1 MVMLMKKIIL
11 LACLCAMIF
20 SATAS
25 AGYIY
30 PSKNLTVLEAMGI
43 NDLNE
48 INSGYMLSLD
58 KGKAVEMTDS
68 QILSF
73 FHDVGGD
80 VLTRRIVKNPFCSVA
95 IVLRTNSGE
104 KTYYMS
110 CGVQVGKYGDSNYL
124 CYSTTTENEALGRL
138 YASFMSAPL
147 KYNYST
153 FTINDEYDY
162 LVYPEQQWAVADV
175 LYGAENSL
183 LPYEITASYGKA
195 ISREEFCILVANYI
209 AVCGNYNNLDDF
221 FRQRDIGYLSNHF
234 TDTEGRDNSIN
245 MLVALGVVN
254 GKSESV
260 FGPGDALTRE
270 EAAVIL
276 KNAAV
281 ASGDDLSIGNV
292 SFSDM
297 NKVSGWAKDAVKAVG
312 SNGVMNGSDGKFG
325 PKEYLTTEQ
334 AIAGINKLFK
344 IR

>member
-1 MVMLMKKIIL
+1 MVMFMKKIIL
-11 LACLCAMIF
+11 LASICMMIF
-20 SATAS
+20 SSTAS

-30 PSKNLTVLEAMGI
+30 PSKTLTVLEAMGI

-48 INSGYMLSLD
+48 INSGYMVSLD

-68 QILSF
+68 QILTF

-80 VLTRRIVKNPFCSVA
+80 VLTRRIIKNPFCSVA
-95 IVLRTNSGE
+95 VVLRTSSGE

-110 CGVQVGKYGDSNYL
+110 SGVQVGKYGDSNYL
-124 CYSTTTENEALGRL
+124 CYAATAENEALGRL
-138 YASFMSAPL
+138 YASFMSAPN
-147 KYNYST
+147 KYNHST
-153 FTINDEYDY
+153 FTINDDYDY
-162 LVYPEQQWAVADV
+162 LVYPEEQWAVADV

-195 ISREEFCILVANYI
+195 ISREEFCILIANYI

-221 FRQRDIGYLSNHF
+221 FLERDLGYLSNHF
-234 TDTEGRDNSIN
+234 TDTQGRDNSIN

-254 GKSESV
+254 GKSENT

-281 ASGDDLSIGNV
+281 ASGNDLSIGSV
-292 SFSDM
+292 SFTDM
-297 NKVSGWAKDAVKAVG
+297 NKVSSWAKDAVKAVG
-312 SNGVMNGSDGKFG
+312 SNGVMNGADGKFA
-325 PKEYLTTEQ
+325 PKDFLTTEQ

-344 IR
+344 LK